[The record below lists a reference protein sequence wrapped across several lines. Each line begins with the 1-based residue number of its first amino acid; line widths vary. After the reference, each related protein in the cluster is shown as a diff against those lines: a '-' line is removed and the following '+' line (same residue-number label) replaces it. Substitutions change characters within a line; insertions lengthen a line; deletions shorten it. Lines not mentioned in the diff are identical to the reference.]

1 MGNRPPSLSAV
12 KRSFEE
18 GGTMRIKIRR
28 RKDHT
33 LFFLVAQQVEIV
45 CLSRK
50 MLVVTAKNSKR
61 YFFIVFRYFSYKE
74 VFYSLRLTDKW

>member
-1 MGNRPPSLSAV
+1 MIADGVVDADQFDVALI
-12 KRSFEE
+12 
-18 GGTMRIKIRR
+18 GG
-28 RKDHT
+28 DGHHT
-33 LFFLVAQQVEIV
+33 FFFLVAQQVEIV

-50 MLVVTAKNSKR
+50 MLVVTAKSSKG